1 MAPHDDTRT
10 GSPAS
15 THRLARLLR
24 HEVGDLLQSIYST
37 VGILLERL
45 PETLKLERQL
55 IADLKGRAEMC
66 KLEMDAVTEL
76 AAPPAFAIGP
86 VDLLTPIQA
95 ALMQVR
101 RRFPAL
107 EVRFDAARPVHVLSD
122 HRALPSILNV
132 LFLAVCQVARRQL
145 SVRVQSDGTHA
156 ECLLQRDGYIVT
168 KEQLGWLDEPFA
180 TTQQA
185 LFGVGLA
192 LAQRLAQAT
201 GGSVS
206 ADNLAEGGVGVCLR
220 FPLAMNGQ

>member
-1 MAPHDDTRT
+1 MVPHDDTRP
-10 GSPAS
+10 GSSAS

-55 IADLKGRAEMC
+55 IGDLKSRAEWC
-66 KLEMDAVTEL
+66 KLEMDAVAEL
-76 AAPPAFAIGP
+76 AAPPAFAPGP
-86 VDLLTPIQA
+86 VDLLTPIHA
-95 ALMQVR
+95 VLVQVR

-107 EVRFDAARPVHVLSD
+107 EVRFDAAGPAPVLSD
-122 HRALPSILNV
+122 PRALPTVLNV
-132 LFLAVCQVARRQL
+132 LFLAVCQGARRQL
-145 SVRVQSDGTHA
+145 SVRVHSDGTHA
-156 ECLLQRDGYIVT
+156 ECLLQRDGYVVT

-192 LAQRLAQAT
+192 LAQRLAMAT

-206 ADNLAEGGVGVCLR
+206 ADNLPEGGIGVRLR